1 MEFFKKHPIV
11 ANILLI
17 ILISIILVFLG
28 FWGLDLYTRHGKS
41 VVVPDIKGMQIEEAR
56 LLLKKSNLRADIIDS
71 VYSKDAV
78 PGSIL
83 DVSPAVG
90 EHVKPGR
97 SIFITINP
105 VNPPLRTIPN
115 VVDMSARQARALLVS
130 IGFEQ
135 VYEKLIPGDFIDLA
149 KGIQDNK
156 GKMLNAG
163 ERVTLQ
169 TPLYLLVVGVSATDS
184 LLTNPT
190 GLQLSDSVKNKKDVQ
205 PGDTTNHVNDDESW
219 W

>member
-17 ILISIILVFLG
+17 ILISIILIFLG

-190 GLQLSDSVKNKKDVQ
+190 DLQLSDSVKNKKDVQ

>member
-17 ILISIILVFLG
+17 ILISIILIFLG
-28 FWGLDLYTRHGKS
+28 FGGLDLYTRHGKS

-190 GLQLSDSVKNKKDVQ
+190 DLQLSDSVKNKKDVQ
-205 PGDTTNHVNDDESW
+205 PGDTINHVNDDESW

>member
-17 ILISIILVFLG
+17 ILISIILIFLG

-190 GLQLSDSVKNKKDVQ
+190 DLQLSDSVKNKKDVQ
-205 PGDTTNHVNDDESW
+205 PGDTINHVNDDESW